1 MKAEDVADYLEN
13 HPEFFETYSQML
25 SEVAIPHPYG
35 GRTVSLSERQLIS
48 LRERVKE
55 LEKKLHDLLV
65 FASENDALQ
74 AKVQQFVIS
83 LIGIGNT
90 STAQQTITQNLA
102 DIFAIPHV
110 TIRLWQDTP
119 PNAEVLKFADTLKL
133 PVCVHHAVHDTSTWF
148 GAAAGSLHSFAY
160 LPLKESEES
169 IGLLVLA
176 SEDKQRF
183 YPEMGTVFLQ
193 RIAEQVSASLR
204 QAN

>member
-1 MKAEDVADYLEN
+1 MKAEDVADYLVN

-25 SEVAIPHPYG
+25 AEIAIPHPYG
-35 GRTVSLSERQLIS
+35 GRTISLSERQLIS

-55 LEKKLHDLLV
+55 LEKKLHDLLI
-65 FASENDALQ
+65 FANENDALQ

-83 LIGIGNT
+83 LLDNT
-90 STAQQTITQNLA
+90 DSNTAQQTITQNLI

-110 TIRLWQDTP
+110 SIRLWKNEP
-119 PNAEVLKFADTLKL
+119 PSAEVLNFADTHRL
-133 PVCVHHAVHDTSTWF
+133 PVCVHHAVHDTLNWF
-148 GAAAGSLHSFAY
+148 GPAASSLHSFAY
-160 LPLKESEES
+160 LPLTNGEES

-193 RIAEQVSASLR
+193 RIAEQVSVVLR
-204 QAN
+204 QAS